1 MEEKRAKMKGR
12 GRGGSAK
19 AAAVL
24 SRFDD
29 LLRHGDIEEEL
40 KTEIEDLRQ
49 RFEIERNKR
58 RYLLHRLIIT
68 SMPSLSSLPFNFILL
83 HPGKR
88 RPSFASIS
96 QHSRTSSQMKM
107 GSSSGLDSLFVHF
120 SLMMA
125 SAQAR

>member
-1 MEEKRAKMKGR
+1 MKGR

-58 RYLLHRLIIT
+58 RYLLPPPLNRL
-68 SMPSLSSLPFNFILL
+68 SALPSLPFNTTSL
-83 HPGKR
+83 HTGKR
-88 RPSFASIS
+88 RPSFATTS

-107 GSSSGLDSLFVHF
+107 GSSSGLGSLLFVHF
-120 SLMMA
+120 T
-125 SAQAR
+125 